1 MEHYF
6 ALVQSIT
13 NCKDLFP
20 MYSDSE
26 DINIQDYTEFWFLL
40 AIPLMYI
47 NKISSVIK
55 KKTQKITSHYS
66 DNLKYSKL

>member
-1 MEHYF
+1 MNPVLFTTVEHYF

-40 AIPLMYI
+40 AILLMYI

-55 KKTQKITSHYS
+55 KKKNSEDH
-66 DNLKYSKL
+66 